1 MQKLSPER
9 LRFLVALAPVRDL
22 FLFAKHLFIAAMA
35 VKGPMSVSRLTPFWD
50 LFVHAKDLLVPG
62 GVPRGKRPHPQAG
75 GRVRTGPRWAERIKL
90 DPPYSAGGSNVG
102 GENILPTL
110 GPIPL
115 GRSALVRG
123 FTPDICLFAPEICL
137 MEPQSDA
144 PH

>member
-1 MQKLSPER
+1 M
-9 LRFLVALAPVRDL
+9 RDL
-22 FLFAKHLFIAAMA
+22 FLCAKYLFVAAMA
-35 VKGPMSVSRLTPFWD
+35 EG
-50 LFVHAKDLLVPG
+50 LLG
-62 GVPRGKRPHPQAG
+62 GRKRPHPQAG

-102 GENILPTL
+102 GENILATL

-137 MEPQSDA
+137 MEPHVRKACPWS
-144 PH
+144 